1 MEKLCISGGNKLN
14 GEISIGGMKNS
25 ALPIIF
31 ATILVEDECIIDNI
45 PLVSDVIN
53 ALEILREMGAKIE
66 FISSHSVAINT
77 KYLSSSIKGHKLIS
91 KMRASSYLMGTML
104 ARFSKAYMPMP
115 GGCNFGTR
123 PIEQHLKGFSLLG
136 AECREE
142 NGYVSI
148 NALNCLKS
156 TKITLDKISVGAT
169 INIVLASALLDGVTT
184 IDNVAIEPHVDDLI
198 SFLNSCGARITR
210 KGRKIYCEGV
220 KKLHGTHYKIYPDMI
235 EALTYCTFLGV
246 CGGDITLT
254 SVEYKHIEYVCQ
266 IFSKMGLQI
275 DNYFDEVRVRRHQK
289 LEGVSIV
296 TAPYPLFPTDLHPQF
311 ASLLCFTQNGGIIKE
326 EVFPTRFAYVD
337 ELKKMGANII
347 RQGNLVEIKP
357 SALNPAYID
366 ATDLRAGA
374 ALVCATLATEGESTI
389 NNVNYIVRGYED
401 LVGKITSIGGKIK
414 LLKGE

>member
-31 ATILVEDECIIDNI
+31 ATIIVQDECVIDNI
-45 PLVSDVIN
+45 PLVSDVLN

-66 FISSHSVAINT
+66 FISAHSVSINT
-77 KYLSSSIKGHKLIS
+77 KYLSSCVKGYKLVS

-104 ARFSKAYMPMP
+104 ARFSKVYMPMP

-123 PIEQHLKGFSLLG
+123 PIEQHLKGFMLLG
-136 AECREE
+136 ADCCEE

-198 SFLNSCGARITR
+198 SFLNSCGARIIR
-210 KGRKIYCEGV
+210 KGRRIYCEGV

-235 EALTYCTFLGV
+235 EALTYCTFLGA

-254 SVEYKHIEYVCQ
+254 RAEYRHIDYVCH
-266 IFSKMGLQI
+266 ILSKMGLQI
-275 DNYFDEVRVRRHQK
+275 DNYYDEVRVRTAQR
-289 LEGVSIV
+289 LEGASIV

-347 RQGNLVEIKP
+347 KQGNVVEIKP
-357 SALNPAYID
+357 SSLIPACLD

>member
-1 MEKLCISGGNKLN
+1 MDKLCISGGNKLE
-14 GEISIGGMKNS
+14 GEISVGGMKNS

-31 ATILVEDECIIDNI
+31 ATILTQQECIIDNI

-53 ALEILREMGAKIE
+53 ALEILREMGAGIE
-66 FISSHSVAINT
+66 FISSHSVSINT
-77 KYLSSSIKGHKLIS
+77 KYLSPSIKGYRLIS
-91 KMRASSYLMGTML
+91 KMRASSYLMGAML
-104 ARFSKAYMPMP
+104 ARFSRAYMPMP

-136 AECREE
+136 AECNEE
-142 NGYVSI
+142 NGHVSI
-148 NALNCLKS
+148 IASNCLKS

-169 INIVLASALLDGVTT
+169 INIVLASVLLDGVTT

-198 SFLNSCGARITR
+198 RFLNSCGARITR
-210 KGRKIYCEGV
+210 KGRRIYCEGV
-220 KKLHGTHYKIYPDMI
+220 KGLHGTRYKIYPDMI
-235 EALTYCTFLGV
+235 ESLTYCTFLGA

-254 SVEYKHIEYVCQ
+254 KVEYRHIDYVCH
-266 IFSKMGLQI
+266 ILVKMGLKI
-275 DNYFDEVRVRRHQK
+275 DNYFDELRIRANKR
-289 LEGVSIV
+289 LEGASVV

-337 ELKKMGANII
+337 ELRKMGADII
-347 RQGNLVEIKP
+347 KQGNVVEIKP
-357 SALNPAYID
+357 SNLIPACLD

-374 ALVCATLATEGESTI
+374 ALVCAALATEGESTI